1 MSDPISTILV
11 SGDLVGDTHSC
22 TVDSGACQQL
32 SEDRVKV
39 VAWYDHV
46 MGHSHRVAEML
57 GYLEEQL

>member
-1 MSDPISTILV
+1 MV
-11 SGDLVGDTHSC
+11 SGDLVADTHSC